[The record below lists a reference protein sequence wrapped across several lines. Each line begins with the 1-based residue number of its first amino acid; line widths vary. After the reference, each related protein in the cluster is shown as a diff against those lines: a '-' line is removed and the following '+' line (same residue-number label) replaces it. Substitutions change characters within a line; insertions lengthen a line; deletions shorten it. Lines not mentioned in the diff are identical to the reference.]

1 MKVKD
6 KVCVVTG
13 AAGGIGEAIARRYA
27 KEGAKGVVVAD
38 RDAGRLEAV
47 AKDIKGIAVACDV
60 AKEADIRH
68 LIAEAERH
76 YGPVDVFFSNAGIGR
91 GGHEDAL
98 DKDWADSAGAS
109 TSWPMSMPR
118 APWCRA
124 CWQRKSGYLLNT
136 ASAAGL
142 LASMGSAPYGVTKHA
157 AVALAEHLSI
167 QYGDKGICVSVLCP
181 QAVDTNMLRMAGA
194 TAASVDGVL
203 NTDAVAQTVID
214 VDGRRDLP
222 DPAASRREG
231 VHDAQD
237 RRHRPLAARHAPPA
251 RQDGRGTGTARVSK
265 SVDLWLDLKSPYSFL
280 AKDPAYALE
289 RELGVT
295 LRLRPYALDIL
306 GAYNVADPKV
316 AERGLRRIKYLYA
329 DVRRFANQRGMIIR
343 GPQKI
348 FDSTLIHLA
357 WMFADAGGKGRA
369 LIDAAY
375 PRFFK
380 RELDYEDRAAVEAL
394 LKEIGVDLAGFD
406 AFATGAGPALLAQHQ
421 AEADKQGVFA
431 VPTFVVDGELFWGQD
446 RIDFVRAKLAPPG

>member
-1 MKVKD
+1 M
-6 KVCVVTG
+6 
-13 AAGGIGEAIARRYA
+13 
-27 KEGAKGVVVAD
+27 
-38 RDAGRLEAV
+38 
-47 AKDIKGIAVACDV
+47 
-60 AKEADIRH
+60 
-68 LIAEAERH
+68 
-76 YGPVDVFFSNAGIGR
+76 
-91 GGHEDAL
+91 
-98 DKDWADSAGAS
+98 
-109 TSWPMSMPR
+109 
-118 APWCRA
+118 
-124 CWQRKSGYLLNT
+124 
-136 ASAAGL
+136 
-142 LASMGSAPYGVTKHA
+142 
-157 AVALAEHLSI
+157 
-167 QYGDKGICVSVLCP
+167 
-181 QAVDTNMLRMAGA
+181 
-194 TAASVDGVL
+194 
-203 NTDAVAQTVID
+203 
-214 VDGRRDLP
+214 
-222 DPAASRREG
+222 
-231 VHDAQD
+231 
-237 RRHRPLAARHAPPA
+237 
-251 RQDGRGTGTARVSK
+251 SK

-289 RELGVT
+289 RELGVS

-306 GAYNVADPKV
+306 GAYNVADSKV

-406 AFATGAGPALLAQHQ
+406 AFATGAGPALLARHQ

-446 RIDFVRAKLAPPG
+446 RIDFVRAKLATRVAG